1 MRKFDI
7 HKKTVMTRKIQ
18 TMMSMM
24 HAKAH
29 QESEKNT
36 KTKKFKALRIYPK
49 GENLMD

>member
-1 MRKFDI
+1 MRKFNI

-18 TMMSMM
+18 IMMSMM

-29 QESEKNT
+29 QETEKNT

-49 GENLMD
+49 EKNLID